1 MKHMADMISQE
12 QTSAAAFFPARFRRY
27 DASPTQVRDKTET
40 PRRPLSFSPNFKSSR
55 ALNHR
60 QSDLQEAPA
69 CQPCPPAMEISRGII
84 FVGPQLLIFG
94 VKIGNYWRW
103 ILFVF
108 PYLFEE
114 LANNKF

>member
-1 MKHMADMISQE
+1 MDYARRH
-12 QTSAAAFFPARFRRY
+12 FFPQRFQPPRCVNNTRG
-27 DASPTQVRDKTET
+27 KTK
-40 PRRPLSFSPNFKSSR
+40 PSQRSLSFPPNFKPSR

-60 QSDLQEAPA
+60 QSDLQEAPV

-94 VKIGNYWRW
+94 VKIENYWRW